1 MALGGCT
8 SEEMAGRF
16 AAEPGKYILWSC
28 VELANEARDIA
39 GHEHDLEALM
49 KKAEVDAGGR
59 FASAIAYQPEYSQLR
74 GLMDQLRKTAAE
86 KNCNLSGGVSG
97 VSGPPAKQSTFE
109 SPPRAE
115 E

>member
-8 SEEMAGRF
+8 SEEMAGRL

-39 GHEHDLEALM
+39 GREYDLEALM
-49 KKAEVDAGGR
+49 KKTEVDAGGR

-74 GLMDQLRKTAAE
+74 GQMDQLRKTADE
-86 KNCNLSGGVSG
+86 KSCNLSGDVSG
-97 VSGPPAKQSTFE
+97 VSGPPTGH
-109 SPPRAE
+109 
-115 E
+115 

>member
-28 VELANEARDIA
+28 VELANEARDRDIA

-74 GLMDQLRKTAAE
+74 GAMDQLRKTAAE
-86 KNCNLSGGVSG
+86 KNCNLSGASAG
-97 VSGPPAKQSTFE
+97 
-109 SPPRAE
+109 
-115 E
+115 